1 MAPKSSAA
9 AEGPRALCAAVECV
23 SRHSRCSP
31 WVRPCQMEAQRA
43 LAEGSRAQWT
53 AAGPLGRV
61 PAAPVQQQSREVWK
75 ASTTSSAAAGV
86 DAPSVYALVQVKAAA
101 VAEALATLTADVE
114 CLAGVSASMCTKV

>member
-1 MAPKSSAA
+1 
-9 AEGPRALCAAVECV
+9 
-23 SRHSRCSP
+23 
-31 WVRPCQMEAQRA
+31 MEAQRA